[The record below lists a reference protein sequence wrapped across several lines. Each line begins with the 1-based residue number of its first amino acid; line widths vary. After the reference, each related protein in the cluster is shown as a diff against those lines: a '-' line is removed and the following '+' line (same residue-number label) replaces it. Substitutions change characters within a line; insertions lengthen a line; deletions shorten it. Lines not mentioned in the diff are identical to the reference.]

1 MVNRVFVY
9 SDEEARKNNNYT
21 TLKRLL
27 LVNFCI
33 FFILFLFILFLLAL
47 ILPDFDTFYIGFIL
61 VLWIS
66 AMLIYGFNWRKKY
79 FPRFS
84 AFATDT
90 DGNVYYIK
98 NIMPSGIFA
107 IGGIASPY
115 LLENVSNNTDVS
127 FNSEFDK
134 AIEIMKNPDAIAIAV
149 EHPDSTYN
157 IEIYRILKVHNY
169 IETSHTIKLICD
181 YQIKINGKVKAKN
194 NVTLTIYKSYN
205 NFGDLLHT
213 LLNIN
218 NNYNTIN
225 KM

>member
-1 MVNRVFVY
+1 MVNREFVY

-27 LVNFCI
+27 LVI
-33 FFILFLFILFLLAL
+33 FGIFFTSFLFILFLFIF
-47 ILPDFDTFYIGFIL
+47 ILPDFDIEFIL
-61 VLWIS
+61 ILWVS

-127 FNSEFDK
+127 FISELDK
-134 AIEIMKNPDAIAIAV
+134 TVEIMKKPDAIAIAV

-169 IETSHTIKLICD
+169 IETSHKIKLICD
-181 YQIKINGKVKAKN
+181 YQIKINGKEKAKN
-194 NVTLTIYKSYN
+194 NATLTIYKSYN
-205 NFGDLLHT
+205 NFGDLLYT

>member
-27 LVNFCI
+27 LVI
-33 FFILFLFILFLLAL
+33 FGIFFTSFLFILFLFIF
-47 ILPDFDTFYIGFIL
+47 ILPDFDIEFIL
-61 VLWIS
+61 ILWVS

-127 FNSEFDK
+127 FISELDK
-134 AIEIMKNPDAIAIAV
+134 TVEIMKKPDAIAIAV

-157 IEIYRILKVHNY
+157 IEIYRILKVYNY
-169 IETSHTIKLICD
+169 IETSHKIKLICD
-181 YQIKINGKVKAKN
+181 YQIKINGKEKAKN
-194 NVTLTIYKSYN
+194 NATLTIYKSYN
-205 NFGDLLHT
+205 NFGDLLYT

>member
-27 LVNFCI
+27 LVI
-33 FFILFLFILFLLAL
+33 FGIFFTSFLFILFLFIF
-47 ILPDFDTFYIGFIL
+47 ILPDFDIEFIL
-61 VLWIS
+61 ILWVS
-66 AMLIYGFNWRKKY
+66 AMLIYGFNRRKKY

-127 FNSEFDK
+127 FISELDK
-134 AIEIMKNPDAIAIAV
+134 TVEIMKKPDAIAIAV

-169 IETSHTIKLICD
+169 IETSHKIKLICD
-181 YQIKINGKVKAKN
+181 YQIKINGKEKAKN
-194 NVTLTIYKSYN
+194 NATLTIYKSYN
-205 NFGDLLHT
+205 NFGDLLYT

>member
-33 FFILFLFILFLLAL
+33 FFILFLFILFLFIL
-47 ILPDFDTFYIGFIL
+47 IIPDFYIGFIL

-194 NVTLTIYKSYN
+194 NATLTIYKSYN

>member
-27 LVNFCI
+27 LVI
-33 FFILFLFILFLLAL
+33 FGIFFTSFLFILFLFIF
-47 ILPDFDTFYIGFIL
+47 ILPDFDIEFIL
-61 VLWIS
+61 ILWVS

-127 FNSEFDK
+127 FISELDK
-134 AIEIMKNPDAIAIAV
+134 TVEIMKKPDAIAIAV

-169 IETSHTIKLICD
+169 IETSHKIKLICD
-181 YQIKINGKVKAKN
+181 YQIKINGKETATN
-194 NVTLTIYKSYN
+194 NATLTIYKSYN
-205 NFGDLLHT
+205 NFGDLLYT

>member
-27 LVNFCI
+27 LVI
-33 FFILFLFILFLLAL
+33 FGIFFTSFLFILFLFIF
-47 ILPDFDTFYIGFIL
+47 ILPDFGIEFIL
-61 VLWIS
+61 ILWVS
-66 AMLIYGFNWRKKY
+66 AILIYGFNWRKKY

-127 FNSEFDK
+127 FNFELDK
-134 AIEIMKNPDAIAIAV
+134 AIEIMKKPDAIAIAV

-169 IETSHTIKLICD
+169 IETSHKIKLICD
-181 YQIKINGKVKAKN
+181 YQIKINGKEKAKN
-194 NVTLTIYKSYN
+194 NATLTIYKSYN
-205 NFGDLLHT
+205 NFGDLLYT

>member
-27 LVNFCI
+27 LVNFGI
-33 FFILFLFILFLLAL
+33 FFILFLFILFLFIF
-47 ILPDFDTFYIGFIL
+47 ILPDFDIEFIL
-61 VLWIS
+61 VLVVS
-66 AMLIYGFNWRKKY
+66 VMLIYGFNWRKKY
-79 FPRFS
+79 FSRFS

-194 NVTLTIYKSYN
+194 NATLTIYKSYN

>member
-27 LVNFCI
+27 LVI
-33 FFILFLFILFLLAL
+33 FGIFFTSFLFILFLFIF
-47 ILPDFDTFYIGFIL
+47 ILPDFDIEFIL
-61 VLWIS
+61 ILWIS

-127 FNSEFDK
+127 FISELDK
-134 AIEIMKNPDAIAIAV
+134 TVEIMKKPDAIAIAV

-169 IETSHTIKLICD
+169 IETSHKIKLICD
-181 YQIKINGKVKAKN
+181 YQIKINGKEKAKN
-194 NVTLTIYKSYN
+194 NATLTIYKSYN
-205 NFGDLLHT
+205 NFGDLLYT

>member
-27 LVNFCI
+27 LVI
-33 FFILFLFILFLLAL
+33 FGIFFTSFLFILFLFIF
-47 ILPDFDTFYIGFIL
+47 ILPDFDIEFIL
-61 VLWIS
+61 ILWVS

-127 FNSEFDK
+127 FISELDK
-134 AIEIMKNPDAIAIAV
+134 AIEIMKKPDAIAIAV

-169 IETSHTIKLICD
+169 IETSHKIKLICD
-181 YQIKINGKVKAKN
+181 YQIKINGKEKAKN
-194 NVTLTIYKSYN
+194 NATLTIYKSYN
-205 NFGDLLHT
+205 NFGDLLYT

>member
-27 LVNFCI
+27 LVI
-33 FFILFLFILFLLAL
+33 FGIFFTSFLFILFLFIF
-47 ILPDFDTFYIGFIL
+47 ILPDFDIEFIL
-61 VLWIS
+61 ILWVS

-127 FNSEFDK
+127 FISELDK
-134 AIEIMKNPDAIAIAV
+134 TVEIMKKPDAIAIAV

-169 IETSHTIKLICD
+169 IETSHKIKLICD
-181 YQIKINGKVKAKN
+181 YQIKINGKEKAKN
-194 NVTLTIYKSYN
+194 NATLTIYKSYN
-205 NFGDLLHT
+205 NFGDLLYT

>member
-27 LVNFCI
+27 LVI
-33 FFILFLFILFLLAL
+33 FGIFFTSFLFILFLFIF
-47 ILPDFDTFYIGFIL
+47 ILPDFDIEFIL
-61 VLWIS
+61 ILWVS

-115 LLENVSNNTDVS
+115 LLEKVSNNTDVS
-127 FNSEFDK
+127 FISELDK
-134 AIEIMKNPDAIAIAV
+134 TVEIMKKPDAIAIAV

-169 IETSHTIKLICD
+169 IETSHKIKLICD
-181 YQIKINGKVKAKN
+181 YQIKINGKEKAKN
-194 NVTLTIYKSYN
+194 NATLTIYKSYN
-205 NFGDLLHT
+205 NFGDLLYT

>member
-27 LVNFCI
+27 LVNFGI
-33 FFILFLFILFLLAL
+33 FFILFLFILFLFIF
-47 ILPDFDTFYIGFIL
+47 ILPDFDIEFIL
-61 VLWIS
+61 VLVVS
-66 AMLIYGFNWRKKY
+66 VMLIYGFNWRKKRKKY

-194 NVTLTIYKSYN
+194 NATLTIYKSYN

>member
-27 LVNFCI
+27 LVI
-33 FFILFLFILFLLAL
+33 FGIFFTSFLFILFLFIF
-47 ILPDFDTFYIGFIL
+47 ILPDFDIEFIL
-61 VLWIS
+61 ILWVS

-115 LLENVSNNTDVS
+115 LLENVS
-127 FNSEFDK
+127 
-134 AIEIMKNPDAIAIAV
+134 
-149 EHPDSTYN
+149 
-157 IEIYRILKVHNY
+157 
-169 IETSHTIKLICD
+169 ETSISSFLPH
-181 YQIKINGKVKAKN
+181 KA
-194 NVTLTIYKSYN
+194 
-205 NFGDLLHT
+205 
-213 LLNIN
+213 
-218 NNYNTIN
+218 
-225 KM
+225 

>member
-27 LVNFCI
+27 LVI
-33 FFILFLFILFLLAL
+33 FGIFFTSFLFILFLFIF
-47 ILPDFDTFYIGFIL
+47 ILPDFDIEFIL
-61 VLWIS
+61 ILWVS

-127 FNSEFDK
+127 FISELDK
-134 AIEIMKNPDAIAIAV
+134 TVKIMKKPDAIAIAV

-169 IETSHTIKLICD
+169 IETSHKIKLICD
-181 YQIKINGKVKAKN
+181 YQIKINGKEKAKN
-194 NVTLTIYKSYN
+194 NATLTIYKSYN
-205 NFGDLLHT
+205 NFGDLLYT

>member
-33 FFILFLFILFLLAL
+33 FFIMLLFILFLLAL

-61 VLWIS
+61 VLWVS

-134 AIEIMKNPDAIAIAV
+134 AIEV
-149 EHPDSTYN
+149 YN
-157 IEIYRILKVHNY
+157 KR
-169 IETSHTIKLICD
+169 D
-181 YQIKINGKVKAKN
+181 RRMG
-194 NVTLTIYKSYN
+194 
-205 NFGDLLHT
+205 G
-213 LLNIN
+213 
-218 NNYNTIN
+218 NT
-225 KM
+225 KK

>member
-1 MVNRVFVY
+1 MINRVFVY

-27 LVNFCI
+27 LVI
-33 FFILFLFILFLLAL
+33 FGIFFTSFLFILFLFIF
-47 ILPDFDTFYIGFIL
+47 ILPDFDIEFIL
-61 VLWIS
+61 ILWVS

-127 FNSEFDK
+127 FISELDK
-134 AIEIMKNPDAIAIAV
+134 TVEIMKKPDAIAIAV

-169 IETSHTIKLICD
+169 IETSHKIKLICD
-181 YQIKINGKVKAKN
+181 YQIKINGKEKAKN
-194 NVTLTIYKSYN
+194 NATLTIYKSYN
-205 NFGDLLHT
+205 NFGDLLYT

>member
-27 LVNFCI
+27 LVI
-33 FFILFLFILFLLAL
+33 FGIFFTSFLFILFLFIF
-47 ILPDFDTFYIGFIL
+47 ILPDFDIEFIL
-61 VLWIS
+61 ILWVS

-127 FNSEFDK
+127 FISELDK
-134 AIEIMKNPDAIAIAV
+134 TVEIMKKPDAIAIAV

-169 IETSHTIKLICD
+169 IETSHKIKLICD
-181 YQIKINGKVKAKN
+181 YQIKINGKEKAKN
-194 NVTLTIYKSYN
+194 NATLTIYKSYN
-205 NFGDLLHT
+205 NFGDLIYT